1 MDNTPDQAEQ
11 LPDGVIVVRS
21 VSGVA
26 NGDRAFRVTMG
37 TDAEPTV
44 TVVSEV
50 QALHEL
56 LDAWVDSLGS

>member
-1 MDNTPDQAEQ
+1 MDISPDQAER

-37 TDAEPTV
+37 TDEEPTV
-44 TVVSEV
+44 TVVSER

>member
-1 MDNTPDQAEQ
+1 VDITPDQAEK
-11 LPDGVIVVRS
+11 LPDGVVVVRS

-37 TDAEPTV
+37 TDAEPRV

-50 QALHEL
+50 RALHEL
-56 LDAWVDSLGS
+56 IDQWVDSLGS